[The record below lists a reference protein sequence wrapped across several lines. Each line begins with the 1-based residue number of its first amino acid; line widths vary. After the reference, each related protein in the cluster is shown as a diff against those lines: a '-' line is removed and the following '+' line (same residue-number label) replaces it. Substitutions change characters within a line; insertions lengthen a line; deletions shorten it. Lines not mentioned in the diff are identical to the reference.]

1 MTPKHYAVLCLF
13 GLDLAILV
21 ATVGACYAWL
31 RATHTPLRAYQ
42 RKMLCYTVL
51 LMASCPI
58 LGPLWLAS
66 AYWLMPLKP
75 SLVVAV
81 ALFLI
86 WGVVAFPIV
95 QRHYRHQGRMN
106 EEQSGMQHG

>member
-21 ATVGACYAWL
+21 VTLGTSYIWL
-31 RATHTPLRAYQ
+31 RATHTPLKIYEKKLLFYAA
-42 RKMLCYTVL
+42 L

-66 AYWLMPLKP
+66 VYWLMRLKP
-75 SLVVAV
+75 SSAAAIV
-81 ALFLI
+81 LFLI
-86 WGVVAFPIV
+86 WGVIALLIT
-95 QRHYRHQGRMN
+95 QRLFRPGSLLN
-106 EEQSGMQHG
+106 KEQA